1 MPVFPSVKGIFL
13 DIGWTLNYPASGQ
26 WMIPLKALEY
36 MDSNVFDAIPKPIV
50 GDAFSQGMD
59 YLNKNH
65 LVKSESDEY
74 QQFLTF
80 YRLVFKRLPELELSK
95 EQVESIAYD
104 KVYNDENYLFYDDVR
119 STIEAL
125 SMKYRLGIISD
136 TWPSAKRVLCNYG
149 IYDFF
154 HSITFS
160 CYLGVYK
167 PHPKMYEHALGAMGI
182 PAEHT
187 LFVDDSVANL
197 EGAAKHGI
205 CPVLIVRK
213 ENAEGCDSFTNIS
226 KVSELLTC
234 L

>member
-26 WMIPLKALEY
+26 WMIPLKALEC
-36 MDSNVFDAIPKPIV
+36 MDSNVFNAIPKPRV
-50 GDAFSQGMD
+50 DDAFSQGMD

-65 LVKSESDEY
+65 
-74 QQFLTF
+74 
-80 YRLVFKRLPELELSK
+80 
-95 EQVESIAYD
+95 
-104 KVYNDENYLFYDDVR
+104 
-119 STIEAL
+119 
-125 SMKYRLGIISD
+125 
-136 TWPSAKRVLCNYG
+136 
-149 IYDFF
+149 
-154 HSITFS
+154 FS

-167 PHPKMYEHALGAMGI
+167 PHPQMYKHALGAMGI

-205 CPVLIVRK
+205 FPVLITRK
-213 ENAEGCDSFTNIS
+213 KNAEGCASFTNIS
-226 KVSELLTC
+226 KLSELLTY

>member
-1 MPVFPSVKGIFL
+1 MPVFSSAKGIFL

-26 WMIPLKALEY
+26 WMIPLKALEC
-36 MDSNVFDAIPKPIV
+36 MDLNVYNAIPKPRV
-50 GDAFSQGMD
+50 DDAFSQGMD

-65 LVKSESDEY
+65 LVKSESEEF

-80 YRLVFKRLPELELSK
+80 YRLISERLPELELSK

-104 KVYNDENYLFYDDVR
+104 KVYNDENYLFYDDVK

-125 SMKYRLGIISD
+125 GMKYRLGIISD

-154 HSITFS
+154 QTITFS

-167 PHPKMYEHALGAMGI
+167 PHPKMYEHALGALGI
-182 PAEHT
+182 PAEQT

-205 CPVLIVRK
+205 FPVLITRK

-226 KVSELLTC
+226 KVSELLTY